1 MGMHVPVLTK
11 LSRPNSMAGDD
22 LELPARQHWA
32 VSAGASG
39 WLIDLKPY
47 ERCRVVG
54 VVKRLRVDPQQGQI
68 EVTIDDGTGQV
79 TARWAT
85 RDQAPQLALI
95 PRTVV
100 ILDGFAVAGD
110 DGRLTLFEPGFET
123 ITRFA
128 SE

>member
-1 MGMHVPVLTK
+1 MHLPVLTK
-11 LSRPNSMAGDD
+11 LSRPNPLVPGAD
-22 LELPARQHWA
+22 LALPARQDW
-32 VSAGASG
+32 VISAGASG
-39 WLIDLKPY
+39 LLADLKPY

-79 TARWAT
+79 IARWAI

-100 ILDGFAVAGD
+100 VLDGFAVAGVD
-110 DGRLTLFEPGFET
+110 DRLTLFEPGFET
-123 ITRFA
+123 ITYLA